1 VPGAAAT
8 RGAAKKKSFVASE
21 QNEQKRRVF
30 RREGAELNVGDLVFV
45 DEMGINLNLARAYG
59 RAAPGERVVDTK
71 PSTRGDN
78 LSVIGALGSDELR
91 AAMSVPGAV
100 DGDACLVFT
109 KEVLAPRLHPGNV
122 VFMDNVPTH
131 KMAAIEEAITT
142 VGARVKFLPPY
153 SPDFSPIEN
162 CWSKVK
168 TFLRRAAA
176 RTRKDLDAALS
187 KALATITP
195 DDIGGW
201 FAHCGYVDALN

>member
-8 RGAAKKKSFVASE
+8 GVAAKKKSFVASE
-21 QNEQKRRVF
+21 QNEKKRRVF
-30 RREGAELNVGDLVFV
+30 RREVAELNVGDLVFV

-100 DGDACLVFT
+100 DGEACLVFT
-109 KEVLAPRLHPGNV
+109 KEVLAPRLHPGNI

-131 KMAAIEEAITT
+131 KMAAIEEALTT
-142 VGARVKFLPPY
+142 VGARVKFLPP
-153 SPDFSPIEN
+153 
-162 CWSKVK
+162 
-168 TFLRRAAA
+168 
-176 RTRKDLDAALS
+176 
-187 KALATITP
+187 
-195 DDIGGW
+195 
-201 FAHCGYVDALN
+201 

>member
-1 VPGAAAT
+1 M
-8 RGAAKKKSFVASE
+8 
-21 QNEQKRRVF
+21 
-30 RREGAELNVGDLVFV
+30 GDFVFV
-45 DEMGINLNLARAYG
+45 DEMGINIDLARTYG

-71 PSTRGDN
+71 PSTRGEN
-78 LSVIGALGSDELR
+78 LSVIGALGVDAVR

-109 KEVLAPRLHPGNV
+109 KDVLAPCLHPGNI

-131 KMAAIEEAITT
+131 KMPAITAAITA

-153 SPDFSPIEN
+153 SPDLSPIEN

-168 TFLRRAAA
+168 TFLRRVAA

-187 KALATITP
+187 QALATITR
-195 DDIGGW
+195 DDIAGW
-201 FAHCGYVDALN
+201 FAHCGYVDAFN